1 MMNVILVLAYLIFA
15 PILGCLLD
23 GIDRI
28 ISARMQCRKGPKLLQ
43 PFYDLGKLFS
53 KENIAVNNAQLVL
66 ALSYL
71 VVIMIVGAMLFAGAD
86 ILMMLFVLSTADIFL
101 IIAAACS
108 SSPYANIGANRET
121 LLTMAYEPI
130 TLLVAMGFYLTTGS
144 FYISDIIQSDFSAVV
159 CMPGLLIGF
168 MFIATIK
175 FRKSPF
181 DLATSH
187 HAHQE
192 IVKGITTEM
201 SGTTLAIVDIAE
213 YYENILL
220 LAIFGLFFVNGEWYS
235 WIFAIVLCLVLY
247 FLEILFDNVAARVKW
262 NLLLQSCWIVT
273 LIAGGI
279 NILILML
286 IK

>member
-1 MMNVILVLAYLIFA
+1 MPYYDECDFSISISDICTYT
-15 PILGCLLD
+15 GCLLD

-220 LAIFGLFFVNGEWYS
+220 FSDFRL
-235 WIFAIVLCLVLY
+235 VLCERRMVQLDNCYRIMSGVL
-247 FLEILFDNVAARVKW
+247 FPGDIVRQCCCACKMESAPSK
-262 NLLLQSCWIVT
+262 LLDSYSDSRR
-273 LIAGGI
+273 
-279 NILILML
+279 N
-286 IK
+286 